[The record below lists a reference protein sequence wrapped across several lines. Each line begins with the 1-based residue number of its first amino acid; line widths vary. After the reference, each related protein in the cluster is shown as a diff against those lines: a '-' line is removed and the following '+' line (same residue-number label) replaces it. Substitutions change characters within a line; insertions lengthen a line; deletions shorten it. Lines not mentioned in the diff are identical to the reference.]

1 MLHSIFQ
8 LIQSIWEQ
16 LKEQQ
21 ALSKPDPSQCYF
33 EALGFLA
40 SGYAVIPLIQE
51 NKHMG
56 ICTLKKKNQTG
67 DS

>member
-1 MLHSIFQ
+1 MQPSVFQ
-8 LIQSIWEQ
+8 VVKRVWDQ

-33 EALGFLA
+33 EALSFLA

-51 NKHMG
+51 NKHMRN
-56 ICTLKKKNQTG
+56 IYEKNR
-67 DS
+67 